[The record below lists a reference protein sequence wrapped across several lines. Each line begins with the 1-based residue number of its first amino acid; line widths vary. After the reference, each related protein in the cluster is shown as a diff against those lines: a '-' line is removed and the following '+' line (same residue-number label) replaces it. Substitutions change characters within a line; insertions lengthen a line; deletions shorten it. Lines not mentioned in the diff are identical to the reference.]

1 MRRLLADPDGRADVA
16 LALTTWLVAGLAFAG
31 ASMLPPP
38 LFDPLGSAAVPKAV
52 SAILAVLAAG
62 VVARRWM
69 LMKTAARTADP
80 DHRPA
85 PLRPGIA
92 FASMAIV
99 IAYVGAMGSGLLGF
113 REATVPFVI
122 LLGGV
127 MSRFRRG
134 TMIVLVPLAF
144 VMAIGLWWLFTGPLY
159 VDLPV
164 TRWLR

>member
-1 MRRLLADPDGRADVA
+1 MLAVA
-16 LALTTWLVAGLAFAG
+16 VWAVAGIAFVG

-52 SAILAVLAAG
+52 AIILAVLAAG
-62 VVARRWM
+62 VLAKRW
-69 LMKTAARTADP
+69 LLVRKEEAVVVLPVEPGETT
-80 DHRPA
+80 A

-92 FASMAIV
+92 LVSMAII
-99 IAYVGAMGSGLLGF
+99 IAYVGVTGAGLLGF

-127 MSRFRRG
+127 LSRFRRR

-144 VMAIGLWWLFTGPLY
+144 VIAIGLWWLFTGPLF

-164 TRWLR
+164 TRWLP